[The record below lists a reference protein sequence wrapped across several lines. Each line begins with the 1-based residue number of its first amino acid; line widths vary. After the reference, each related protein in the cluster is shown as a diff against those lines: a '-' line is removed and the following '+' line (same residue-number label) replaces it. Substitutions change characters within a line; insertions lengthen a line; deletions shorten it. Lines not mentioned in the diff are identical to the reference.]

1 MATIQANQN
10 QNQNQNYSNQFL
22 SGRSR
27 EQDPLNNSTRNERW
41 PGHPRPERAAANGL
55 PMHAAQYPNTA
66 HQEVNQRVGALGD
79 QTAARPG
86 GGQGA
91 YNGYSAPNLNHTANI
106 HPNANLPMYEQQ
118 CYQPMAEQ
126 SAYAG
131 SFPVLSKRISSGRD
145 RTGNDGVARIYVP
158 WPNEFCLIGIDRKKV
173 RYDQLNQGQWQSGLM
188 NILAQ
193 EKDPILAK
201 HMLAHITKLA
211 KDAVD
216 CGFRLAKGAHA
227 AVLCALEEGRVT
239 WAEPDAIEEIR
250 RDSVSRIFIEAE
262 AFSRPVFQQSATTG
276 AKPKVQGKNKNVSVC
291 KLFNRGTC
299 THDADHINGNIEYIH
314 VCAYCRANGKSHPH
328 PELACNKKH
337 QNASHRVD
345 NS

>member
-1 MATIQANQN
+1 MGFPQYPPAATLPNPDMGDVMRTLEHLARSVATIQANQN
-10 QNQNQNYSNQFL
+10 KNQNYSMHNNQFL

-27 EQDPLNNSTRNERW
+27 EQDPLNNSTRSERW
-41 PGHPRPERAAANGL
+41 AGHPRPGRAAANGL

-66 HQEVNQRVGALGD
+66 DQAVNQRVGALGI
-79 QTAARPG
+79 TPPPVRAVGKVRTMVILPLILTTPPIFIPTVTFLCMI
-86 GGQGA
+86 
-91 YNGYSAPNLNHTANI
+91 NSATSQWPSNRLMRA
-106 HPNANLPMYEQQ
+106 PSP
-118 CYQPMAEQ
+118 C
-126 SAYAG
+126 S
-131 SFPVLSKRISSGRD
+131 SKRISSGRD

-193 EKDPILAK
+193 EKDPLLAK

-262 AFSRPVFQQSATTG
+262 VFSRPSLSTERNHRCQT
-276 AKPKVQGKNKNVSVC
+276 QGPGQKQNK
-291 KLFNRGTC
+291 
-299 THDADHINGNIEYIH
+299 
-314 VCAYCRANGKSHPH
+314 
-328 PELACNKKH
+328 
-337 QNASHRVD
+337 
-345 NS
+345 